1 MEENPF
7 INKVLSSKT
16 FAQKEV
22 LKGLLRFLYDA
33 SKTKES
39 LKEADIAIGFFKR
52 GSDFVP
58 GEDTIVRVTV
68 YKLRTLLEKYYL
80 EEGRKDTEIIEIPKG
95 SYSIVINR
103 KGRSTTVSSRKKNA
117 VLKILLVVLLLSL
130 SGNIWL
136 LIRKKSLDT
145 NLYNPVWAS
154 YIKSGQPVFIT
165 LGDPFFFRINN
176 PSVASNKSLIVRDID
191 INSKEEL
198 DANKPIGLQE
208 KQSNISE
215 LSYPYFSRNN
225 LWPLPDIISVFAK
238 AFVEIRLQTLSESN
252 IDDIKNNN
260 VIFMGNINSFS
271 WMNRFLD
278 NTSIRLHSNPR
289 TIKILN
295 GKDSVTL
302 SVPEQVKGNY
312 IDYAF
317 LVKMPGP
324 NNNLITMM
332 GDFHASG
339 LRGLSGFLSKKASL
353 QKLEREI
360 NKKYGNFPE
369 YFEMVVKVTSY
380 NYSDFDTQ
388 MIYFKPLKE

>member
-1 MEENPF
+1 MEENQF

-22 LKGLLRFLYDA
+22 LKGLLRFLYEA

-103 KGRSTTVSSRKKNA
+103 KGRSNTVSSRKKNS
-117 VLKILLVVLLLSL
+117 VLKILLVVLLLSFT
-130 SGNIWL
+130 GNIWL
-136 LIRKKSLDT
+136 LIRKKSLNANT
-145 NLYNPVWAS
+145 YNPVWSS

-165 LGDPFFFRINN
+165 LGDPFFFRVSN
-176 PSVASNKSLIVRDID
+176 PSFGNNKSLIVRDID

-208 KQSNISE
+208 KQNDVSE

-260 VIFMGNINSFS
+260 VIFIGNINSFS

-278 NTSIRLHSNPR
+278 NTAIRLHSNPR

-353 QKLEREI
+353 QKLEKEI
-360 NKKYGNFPE
+360 NRKYGSFPE

-380 NYSDFDTQ
+380 NYSDFDTE

>member
-7 INKVLSSKT
+7 INKVLSSKA

-103 KGRSTTVSSRKKNA
+103 KGRSVTFSSRKKNT
-117 VLKILLVVLLLSL
+117 VLKILLVILLLSL

-198 DANKPIGLQE
+198 DANKPIGL
-208 KQSNISE
+208 
-215 LSYPYFSRNN
+215 
-225 LWPLPDIISVFAK
+225 
-238 AFVEIRLQTLSESN
+238 
-252 IDDIKNNN
+252 
-260 VIFMGNINSFS
+260 
-271 WMNRFLD
+271 
-278 NTSIRLHSNPR
+278 
-289 TIKILN
+289 
-295 GKDSVTL
+295 
-302 SVPEQVKGNY
+302 
-312 IDYAF
+312 
-317 LVKMPGP
+317 
-324 NNNLITMM
+324 
-332 GDFHASG
+332 
-339 LRGLSGFLSKKASL
+339 
-353 QKLEREI
+353 
-360 NKKYGNFPE
+360 
-369 YFEMVVKVTSY
+369 
-380 NYSDFDTQ
+380 
-388 MIYFKPLKE
+388 

>member
-1 MEENPF
+1 VEENQL

-22 LKGLLRFLYDA
+22 LKGLLKFLYDA
-33 SKTKES
+33 SKSKAN

-52 GSDFVP
+52 GNDFVP

-68 YKLRTLLEKYYL
+68 YKLRALLEKYYS
-80 EEGRKDTEIIEIPKG
+80 EEGKKDTEIIEIPKG
-95 SYSIVINR
+95 SYSIIINR
-103 KGRSTTVSSRKKNA
+103 KKRANA
-117 VLKILLVVLLLSL
+117 VLGREKTILLVILLLSFA
-130 SGNIWL
+130 GNAWL
-136 LIRKKSLDT
+136 LIRKKSPKADT
-145 NLYNPVWAS
+145 YNPVWAS
-154 YIKSGQPVFIT
+154 YIKRGQPVFIT
-165 LGDPFFFRINN
+165 LGDPFFFRVSN
-176 PSVASNKSLIVRDID
+176 PSFGNNKSLIVRDID

-208 KQSNISE
+208 KQNNVSE

-238 AFVEIRLQTLSESN
+238 AAVEIRLQTLSESN

-260 VIFMGNINSFS
+260 VIFIGNINSFS
-271 WMNRFLD
+271 WMNRFLGSTD
-278 NTSIRLHSNPR
+278 IRLHSTPR

-295 GKDSVTL
+295 GKDSVIL

-388 MIYFKPLKE
+388 MIYFKPLK